1 MVRRKLL
8 YDANGTILSNGL
20 GFQCVRIVFLNRP
33 YKMDHGFSKTTG
45 KKEDLVFAQHH
56 RDQWRSILAP
66 YTDVV
71 LMGDLKTQ
79 ERKTDLPA
87 VSVPVVVVAGDS
99 QNRMLHALFQL
110 RTLFFQDQTALCW

>member
-1 MVRRKLL
+1 M
-8 YDANGTILSNGL
+8 
-20 GFQCVRIVFLNRP
+20 F
-33 YKMDHGFSKTTG
+33 
-45 KKEDLVFAQHH
+45 FAQHH

-110 RTLFFQDQTALCW
+110 RTLFFQDQIRALLVTDCCQGMAMGLEYMQEFLPFE